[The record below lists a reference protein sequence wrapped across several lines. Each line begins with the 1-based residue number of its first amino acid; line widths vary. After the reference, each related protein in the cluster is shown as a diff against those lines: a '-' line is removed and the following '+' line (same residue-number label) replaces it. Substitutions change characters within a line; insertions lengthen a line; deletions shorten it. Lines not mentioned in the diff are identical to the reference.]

1 MRKGLIL
8 FCFMVLFFANKI
20 TAQSSGSAVAL
31 GGRYFATNSHVIND
45 AKHEIAVT
53 GIHGDLTVYYEA
65 KVVAEDKIN
74 DVAVIKVV
82 DNRFEGY
89 SSVPF
94 GFQTELEEVGSD
106 IFVMGYPDIWTMGT
120 EVKVTTGTISA
131 RTGYSGEASCYQ
143 MQAPIHGGNSG
154 GPVFDEDGN
163 LIGLTVASHTEAQN
177 ANYAVKLSYLKSLA
191 ETCNEE
197 IPFRAKNT
205 LSNLTRQEKIKALRP
220 YVVLI
225 KVDCNELSASNDG
238 NNNAPTNATARE
250 LYDKALELYK
260 QDDVEDAVELL
271 LASIE
276 KEAYAPSFYALSY
289 IAIYD
294 YDNYEFAREKL
305 RFCIEQ
311 EYDLGSSYGLLAK
324 SYYYEDDCESAIKYY
339 DKAIQEEPNSVDYR
353 YRRGLCKYYLKNYES
368 AISDFKKALAFEDEV
383 EYDYYADVYS
393 YCGNAM
399 YRSDNPEATEYLKKA
414 IELNPTTLTPWSI
427 LGHIWSKQEEYKLA
441 EYAYSNAIVI
451 DEYGSKKSKGMLYN
465 ERGYVRYF
473 LKNYNKSY
481 EDLLVAKNEGDEEA
495 VELLEDFNVAL
506 LSNTSNKYTSR
517 SVDVYSVEHAE
528 TNNCKIEKIEL
539 KEDRTIVHLVLLGNE
554 DSNNYMI
561 QPTTVLYDEDAETSY
576 FLLATENCAIYPQ
589 WSTIGKSERVRRFR
603 LIFEKVPSS
612 VKKLTFYEG
621 KNSDWNFYGIDMR

>member
-1 MRKGLIL
+1 MRKSLL
-8 FCFMVLFFANKI
+8 FFCLLLFIEGGVLF
-20 TAQSSGSAVAL
+20 AQSSGSAVAL

-106 IFVMGYPDIWTMGT
+106 IFVMGYPKISTMGT

-131 RTGYSGEASCYQ
+131 RTGYRGEASRYQ
-143 MQAPIHGGNSG
+143 MQAPIQPGNSG

-163 LIGLTVASHTEAQN
+163 LIALSVATHLDAQN
-177 ANYAVKLSYLKSLA
+177 VNYAVKLNYLKSLI
-191 ETCNEE
+191 ETSNED
-197 IPFRAKNT
+197 IPFGAKNT
-205 LSNLTRQEKIKALRP
+205 LSGLKLPEKVNKLRP
-220 YVVLI
+220 YVVLV
-225 KVDCNELSASNDG
+225 KVDCNELSSSSNGDS
-238 NNNAPTNATARE
+238 NALSNATPKE
-250 LYDKALELYK
+250 LYDKALELYS
-260 QDDVEDAVELL
+260 QDDVEGAVELL
-271 LASIE
+271 FASIE
-276 KEAYAPSFYALSY
+276 KEPHAPAYYVLAY
-289 IAIYD
+289 IAVND

-305 RFCIEQ
+305 RYCIEQ
-311 EYDLGSSYGLLAK
+311 EYAVGDSYGLLAK
-324 SYYYEDDCESAIKYY
+324 SYYYEDDYESAIKYY
-339 DKAIQEEPNSVDYR
+339 DKAIQEEPNNVDYR
-353 YRRGLCKYYLKNYES
+353 YRRGLCKYRQKNYDA
-368 AISDFKKALAFEDEV
+368 AISDFKKALVFEDEV

-427 LGHIWSKQEEYKLA
+427 LGHIWSEQEEYSLA

-451 DEYGSKKSKGMLYN
+451 DEHGSKRSKGMLYN

-495 VELLEDFNVAL
+495 AELLEDFNVAL
-506 LSNTSNKYTSR
+506 LSNTSNKYPSR

-589 WSTIGKSERVRRFR
+589 WSTIGKSERTRRFK

-612 VKKLTFYEG
+612 VKKLSLYEG
-621 KNSDWNFYGIDMR
+621 KDSDWNFHGIDVR